1 MIIYTLNDLK
11 SAHIIKRPSKTC
23 KSPYVADIK
32 LDDDGSDDDG
42 SDDKISNDERSDVKM
57 GHAPS
62 LGCCGLCEKESNVLV
77 KKNLNG
83 KTCSHTIYLSVIN
96 DNIIVG
102 IHPKLA
108 ENIVDQA
115 LQKNCFSC
123 LQNIK
128 KLEREKKMLN
138 SRFDFIGETEDDK
151 PFILEVKTVPL
162 CGYFNN
168 IYGKYKDI
176 MEVSKDKYPLDKKI
190 AYFPDGYRKKKGDVV
205 SPRALKHV
213 QELAEIAKKG
223 EITTYLCFVVQ
234 REDAEMFQISL
245 HDPIYRAAVQS
256 AVSDGVKLV
265 VLHIKWTKEG
275 EAYFISDSLPIDI

>member
-1 MIIYTLNDLK
+1 
-11 SAHIIKRPSKTC
+11 
-23 KSPYVADIK
+23 
-32 LDDDGSDDDG
+32 
-42 SDDKISNDERSDVKM
+42 
-57 GHAPS
+57 
-62 LGCCGLCEKESNVLV
+62 
-77 KKNLNG
+77 
-83 KTCSHTIYLSVIN
+83 
-96 DNIIVG
+96 
-102 IHPKLA
+102 
-108 ENIVDQA
+108 
-115 LQKNCFSC
+115 
-123 LQNIK
+123 
-128 KLEREKKMLN
+128 
-138 SRFDFIGETEDDK
+138 
-151 PFILEVKTVPL
+151 
-162 CGYFNN
+162 
-168 IYGKYKDI
+168 

-256 AVSDGVKLV
+256 AVLDGVKLA